1 MKKIIVAILLVAL
14 TAFAQQADNGIV
26 NVTKNKYGTEMS
38 FYPNT
43 SIEAGHVYSVI
54 MNDCD
59 GFKSIEIKYMD
70 GRVQYYSF
78 EDEKIPSVTTR
89 VEDRVLSW
97 ESLTKPKFMKAW
109 NEYFKYF
116 KDYIG

>member
-1 MKKIIVAILLVAL
+1 MKKIIVAILLVTLA
-14 TAFAQQADNGIV
+14 AFAQQADNGIV

>member
-1 MKKIIVAILLVAL
+1 MKKIIAAILLVAL
-14 TAFAQQADNGIV
+14 AVFAQQTDNGIV

-59 GFKSIEIKYMD
+59 GFKSIEIKFMD

-97 ESLTKPKFMKAW
+97 ESLTRPKFMKAW

>member
-14 TAFAQQADNGIV
+14 TAFAQQTDNGIV

-59 GFKSIEIKYMD
+59 GFKSIEIKFMD

-97 ESLTKPKFMKAW
+97 ESLTKPKFMKTW
-109 NEYFKYF
+109 NEYFKFF

>member
-14 TAFAQQADNGIV
+14 AVFAQQTDNGIV

-38 FYPNT
+38 FYPNM

-97 ESLTKPKFMKAW
+97 ESLTRPKFMKAW

>member
-1 MKKIIVAILLVAL
+1 MKKIIVAILFVAL
-14 TAFAQQADNGIV
+14 AVFAQQTDNGIV

-97 ESLTKPKFMKAW
+97 ESLTKPKFMKTW
-109 NEYFKYF
+109 NEYFKFF